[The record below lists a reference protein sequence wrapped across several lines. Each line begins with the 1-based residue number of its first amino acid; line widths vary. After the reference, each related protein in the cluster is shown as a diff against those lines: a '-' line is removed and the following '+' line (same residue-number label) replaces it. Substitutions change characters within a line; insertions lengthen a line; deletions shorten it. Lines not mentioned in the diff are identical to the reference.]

1 MEADDTIEEA
11 ALGFHRAIVDMVVE
25 SARLLGVEQVILTGG
40 CFHNGI
46 LWTETKEALTKEH
59 FKVYGNEKVPCGD
72 GGISLGQA
80 FYGLIQG

>member
-1 MEADDTIEEA
+1 
-11 ALGFHRAIVDMVVE
+11 MVVE

-80 FYGLIQG
+80 FYGLMQG